1 MKRKFCYILCLV
13 LVAIISTCTFFLI
26 SEIISDKKEEK
37 LFEIISEKVDESNA
51 YSNDRLAELYIQN
64 NDFVGWLS
72 IPDTVIDYP
81 VMQTKDKP
89 NYYLCRNFNKEYSRY
104 GTPYLQ
110 ENCDISKSDNL
121 IVYGHNMKTKMMFY
135 DLSLYQD
142 ISFYEK
148 HKLVYFDTQE
158 NKQTYEIFA
167 VFKTVAYTSNSFQ
180 YNTFVNATDENEFRE
195 YVKTCKS
202 LSLYDTGLSA
212 EYGDKLLTLS
222 TCDYSTK
229 DGRLVIVAKK
239 V

>member
-1 MKRKFCYILCLV
+1 MLCLV
-13 LVAIISTCTFFLI
+13 LVAIISTCTFILV
-26 SEIISDKKEEK
+26 SELKCDKEEEK
-37 LFEIISEKVDESNA
+37 LFVIIAEQVDEDSP
-51 YSNDRLAELYIQN
+51 YVTDKFAELYEQN

-72 IPDTVIDYP
+72 IPDTLIDYP
-81 VMQTKDKP
+81 VMQTKDIP
-89 NYYLCRNFNKEYSRY
+89 NYYLYRNFNKEYSRY

-135 DLSLYQD
+135 DLSLYKD
-142 ISFYEK
+142 ISFYEE
-148 HKLVYFDTQE
+148 HKFVYFDTQE
-158 NKQTYEIFA
+158 SKQTYEIFA
-167 VFKTVAYTSNSFQ
+167 VFKTIAYSSNSFQ
-180 YNTFVNATDENEFRE
+180 YNTFVNASDENDFRE

-229 DGRLVIVAKK
+229 DGRLVVVAKK